1 MTLSYLSAEH
11 HQRRRNTLQNS
22 LLKEGLETFLVFN
35 PTNIF
40 YLTGFAF
47 IPTERPLCA
56 ILHKGQLSF
65 FVPQLEVEHVKH
77 QVGRLENVFSYF
89 DYPSD
94 EIHPM
99 VRLANILEKEV
110 KINPRQFAS
119 EAAGSSPYWGYLGPK
134 LEEIM
139 KNSVKVLPNIVTDMR
154 IIKEEEE
161 IHLLRASSY
170 FAARAHRQLQEL
182 TKVGRNEIEV
192 SIEASQAASKEMQSS
207 LGKDYHPRG
216 WTMFPAMAGY
226 RGQVGA
232 HSAFPHATSQ
242 GLAFKKGDVLVT
254 GATANVYGYY
264 SELERTMFIQSPT
277 SKQKEYFKVML
288 EAQQAALDA
297 VKPGKT
303 CADIDRASREVIR
316 KRGLI
321 HLTQHHTGHSLGL
334 EGHERPF
341 LDLGDKTVLQT
352 GMVFSCEPGIYE
364 MGFGGFRPSDTFVVV
379 GDGADLLTDYPRD
392 LEALI
397 L

>member
-192 SIEASQAASKEMQSS
+192 SIEASRIQGNAVIIGERLPSSRLDDVPCNGRISRTGRGTLCLSTRNESGSGFQERRCLGHWGHGQCLWLLFRTGTNNVHSEPDIQAEGVFQS
-207 LGKDYHPRG
+207 
-216 WTMFPAMAGY
+216 
-226 RGQVGA
+226 
-232 HSAFPHATSQ
+232 
-242 GLAFKKGDVLVT
+242 
-254 GATANVYGYY
+254 
-264 SELERTMFIQSPT
+264 
-277 SKQKEYFKVML
+277 
-288 EAQQAALDA
+288 DA
-297 VKPGKT
+297 
-303 CADIDRASREVIR
+303 
-316 KRGLI
+316 
-321 HLTQHHTGHSLGL
+321 
-334 EGHERPF
+334 
-341 LDLGDKTVLQT
+341 
-352 GMVFSCEPGIYE
+352 
-364 MGFGGFRPSDTFVVV
+364 
-379 GDGADLLTDYPRD
+379 
-392 LEALI
+392 
-397 L
+397 